1 MAPISIVDSHIHLY
15 TESEQSTLTWLSP
28 EHPLA
33 GSHSITEYNA
43 NTCSPAHLEGYIFI
57 EADRKNDDAKYVQVP
72 PPISEVDN

>member
-15 TESEQSTLTWLSP
+15 TESEQSTLAWHTP

-43 NTCSPAHLEGYIFI
+43 NTGSPSRLEGFIFI
-57 EADRKNDDAKYVQVP
+57 EVDRKNDDAKYVLVP
-72 PPISEVDN
+72 PPIPEVKN